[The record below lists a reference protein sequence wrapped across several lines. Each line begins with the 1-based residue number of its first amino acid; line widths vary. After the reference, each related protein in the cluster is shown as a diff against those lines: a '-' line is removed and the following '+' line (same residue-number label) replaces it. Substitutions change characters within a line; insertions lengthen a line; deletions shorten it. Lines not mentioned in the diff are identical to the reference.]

1 MESRQKENNKIAVK
15 IFCAVFW
22 LAVWQIGAMAYGRS
36 FILPSPVTTLIT
48 MGQLFGKQKFWV
60 SCAVTFLRVTAGLVL
75 SAGMGFA
82 CAYGAWK
89 SSTVKELLAIPVA
102 AVKSVPVMSVI
113 LFALLWL
120 KSAAVPV
127 FVCFLMCFPVMY
139 TNILQGFNN
148 VPEEYRELA
157 AVYKLSAGKYFTDIM
172 VPASMGYIKAGFN
185 LCAGLSWKSC
195 VAAEVLS
202 NPKISMGYNLISAKM
217 YLQGEQLFAWTA
229 AIVILSIIFEK
240 LLKLILNGRN

>member
-1 MESRQKENNKIAVK
+1 MEKKQKEKNRITVK
-15 IFCAVFW
+15 ILCAVFW
-22 LAVWQIGAMAYGRS
+22 LAVWQAGAMAFGHS
-36 FILPSPVTTLIT
+36 FILPSPVTTIIT
-48 MGQLFGKQKFWV
+48 MAGLFAKKKFWI
-60 SCAVTFLRVTAGLVL
+60 SCAVTFARVTAGLVL
-75 SAGMGFA
+75 SALLGFA

-89 SSTVKELLAIPVA
+89 SSAVKELLAIPAA

-127 FVCFLMCFPVMY
+127 FVCLLMCFPVMY
-139 TNILQGFNN
+139 TNILHGFCS
-148 VPEEYRELA
+148 VPEEYRELSK
-157 AVYKLSAGKYFTDIM
+157 VYRLSAGKYFTGIM

-229 AIVILSIIFEK
+229 AIVILSVIFEK
-240 LLKLILNGRN
+240 LLKLILRRF

>member
-1 MESRQKENNKIAVK
+1 MEAGRTTEKNRIGIKLA
-15 IFCAVFW
+15 CGAFW
-22 LAVWQIGAMAYGRS
+22 LAVWQIGAMAFGRS
-36 FILPSPVTTLIT
+36 FILPSPVTTIIT
-48 MGQLFGKQKFWV
+48 LAGLLAEKKFWI
-60 SCAVTFLRVTAGLVL
+60 SCAVTFMRVTAGLAL
-75 SAGMGFA
+75 SAVLGFV

-89 SSTVKELLAIPVA
+89 NRIIKELLAIPSA

-139 TNILQGFNN
+139 TNILQGFCS

-157 AVYKLSAGKYFTDIM
+157 QVYRLSAGKYFTGIM
-172 VPASMGYIKAGFN
+172 IPASMGYIKAGFN

-240 LLKLILNGRN
+240 LLKAVLRKL

>member
-1 MESRQKENNKIAVK
+1 MQYRQPKNRIWIKVG
-15 IFCAVFW
+15 CALFW
-22 LAVWQIGAMAYGRS
+22 LALWQIGAMAFGRS
-36 FILPSPVTTLIT
+36 FILPTPVTTIAT
-48 MGQLFGKQKFWV
+48 MAGLFTEKKFWL
-60 SCAVTFLRVTAGLVL
+60 SCAVTLFRVTAGLVI
-75 SAGMGFA
+75 SAVTGFA

-89 SSTVKELLAIPVA
+89 NSLVRELLSVPTA

-120 KSAAVPV
+120 KSAVVPV

-139 TNILQGFNN
+139 TNILQGFMN

-157 AVYKLSAGKYFTDIM
+157 QVYEMSPGKYFAGIM
-172 VPASMGYIKAGFN
+172 VPASMGYIKAGLF

-202 NPKISMGYNLISAKM
+202 NPKISMGYNLIAAKM

-229 AIVILSIIFEK
+229 AIVLLSVLFEK
-240 LLKLILNGRN
+240 ALKAALSRF